1 MVCIKKKKTTIRLT
15 YLLVFVQL
23 VNQVWVQAQPFTK
36 VFTRGSDL
44 LNFTN
49 LEEYSDNG
57 WIAAGSSR
65 TGNSL
70 GVIISRFDASGNS
83 IWTKSTGYRRDP
95 RAIVTLGNGDILF
108 FNNNVGI
115 NQYFDASVLHLGSDG
130 SYKNEVVWG
139 APDDQDDWFD
149 AMKMQDG
156 GAIAVGMSRLSS
168 GLIQRILV
176 VRFAAS
182 GQVVWEKMYDAP
194 ELLAFNKVV
203 PIPTGGF
210 FLLGDTYDFT
220 DRGVLIVRC
229 DEDGDILWSKEYD
242 RTSVYETI
250 IDGICLSNDELV
262 LATYVSDV
270 VIGEKII
277 LTRLNIN
284 GSITGQTMVS
294 TSQGM
299 APIGL
304 GLLGNDTI
312 ALAAMSTA
320 VLFPP
325 VDGDLIVAT
334 FTKEGQLIGGLAFG
348 SDKQD
353 FGLDAIFRDGEAI
366 ICGLTDSSSTGIAQR
381 AFISKANPRYSC
393 CRKSVQLNQLPI
405 LDTPLAMD
413 YQLMLTQNIAK
424 QAITDL
430 MTEVQLMETV
440 SCQSFEETNFLPQ
453 DTFICVGGSI
463 ELRPDYSIS
472 GSYLWNTGE
481 VSSSI
486 TVTEPGKYSLQIN
499 NECGL
504 ITDTI
509 FVRSAGTIPIISV
522 SSDTILCAGATV
534 RLSASGGSRYSWIDS
549 SGSELSETSE
559 LLSAPDSSTIIS
571 VIVTSGD
578 CSDTASVSLT
588 VLAPPIV
595 QAEFQDTLV
604 PQGSGLLL
612 SAFGAI
618 SYDWEPSAGLSC
630 SACSNPSLIADEN
643 SVYVVTGINSE
654 GCEGRDTV
662 FINVKKPCLV
672 YVPTVF
678 APSEDSSSGNELFKV
693 YGTEIQSEGFLL
705 QVYSRWGELVFQT
718 QDPAE
723 YWDGQFRGR
732 PASPGV
738 YVYQVEMNACDE
750 IIRKIGDVTL
760 VR

>member
-1 MVCIKKKKTTIRLT
+1 MK
-15 YLLVFVQL
+15 YFLVIVFL
-23 VNQVWVQAQPFTK
+23 VNQVWMQAQPFTK
-36 VFTRGSDL
+36 VFTRGNDL
-44 LNFTN
+44 LNYLV
-49 LEEYSDNG
+49 LEEYPDNG
-57 WIAAGSSR
+57 WIAAGSTR
-65 TGNSL
+65 TGNSISAL
-70 GVIISRFDASGNS
+70 ISRFDALGNI

-95 RAIVTLGNGDILF
+95 RAIVTLGNGDLLL
-108 FNNNVGI
+108 FNNNFDI

-130 SYKNEVVWG
+130 SFKNEVVWG
-139 APDDQDDWFD
+139 APEDQDDWFD
-149 AMKMQDG
+149 ARKTQDG
-156 GAIAVGMSRLSS
+156 GAIAVGMSRLSTDF
-168 GLIQRILV
+168 IQRILV

-182 GQVVWEKMYDAP
+182 GQVVWEKMYNVP
-194 ELLAFNKVV
+194 ELLVFNKVV

-210 FLLGDTYDFT
+210 FLLGDTYDFA

-229 DEDGDILWSKEYD
+229 DENGDILWSKEYD
-242 RTSVYETI
+242 RTSVYENI
-250 IDGICLSNDELV
+250 LDGIYLGNDELL
-262 LATYVSDV
+262 LATYASDTL
-270 VIGEKII
+270 IGGQTI
-277 LTRLNIN
+277 LTRLQVN
-284 GSITGQTMVS
+284 GMIISQTTVS
-294 TSQGM
+294 NSLGM

-304 GLLGNDTI
+304 GWLGNDTI
-312 ALAAMSTA
+312 ALAAVSTP

-325 VDGDLIVAT
+325 VDGDLILAT
-334 FTKEGQLIGGLAFG
+334 FSTEGQLIGSIAFG

-353 FGLDAIFRDGEAI
+353 FGFSAIFRGGEAI
-366 ICGLTDSSSTGIAQR
+366 ICGLTDSSTTGTAQR
-381 AFISKANPRYSC
+381 AFISKANPRFSC
-393 CRKSVQLNQLPI
+393 CRKSVQLEQVPI
-405 LDTPLAMD
+405 SDVPSLLDYPLE
-413 YQLMLTQNIAK
+413 LTQNTVK
-424 QAITDL
+424 QSLTDL
-430 MTEVQLMETV
+430 MTEVQLVETT
-440 SCQSFEETNFLPQ
+440 SCQSFEETNFLTR
-453 DTFICVGGSI
+453 DTSICVGASI
-463 ELRPDYSIS
+463 ELRPEFPIT
-472 GSYLWNTGE
+472 GSYLWNTGA
-481 VSSSI
+481 STPSI
-486 TVTEPGKYSLQIN
+486 TVTEPGDYFLQIN

-504 ITDTI
+504 IIDTTK
-509 FVRSAGTIPIISV
+509 VRSAGTVPLISV
-522 SSDTILCAGATV
+522 TSDTTFCAGTTV
-534 RLSASGGSRYSWIDS
+534 RLSASGGSKNTWFDPF
-549 SGSELSETSE
+549 GTQLSESTE
-559 LLSAPDSSTIIS
+559 LLVAPDSSTVVS
-571 VIVTSGD
+571 VIVTTGD

-604 PQGSGLLL
+604 PQGNGLLL

-618 SYDWEPSAGLSC
+618 SYEWEPSAGLSC

-678 APSEDSSSGNELFKV
+678 APREDSSSGNELFKV

-750 IIRKIGDVTL
+750 TIRKIGDVTL

>member
-1 MVCIKKKKTTIRLT
+1 MK
-15 YLLVFVQL
+15 YFLVIVFL
-23 VNQVWVQAQPFTK
+23 VNQVWMQAQPFTK
-36 VFTRGSDL
+36 VFTRGNDL
-44 LNFTN
+44 LNYLV
-49 LEEYSDNG
+49 LEEYPDNG
-57 WIAAGSSR
+57 WIAAGSTR
-65 TGNSL
+65 TGNSISAL
-70 GVIISRFDASGNS
+70 ISRFDALGNI

-95 RAIVTLGNGDILF
+95 RAIVTLGNGDLLF
-108 FNNNVGI
+108 FNNNVDI

-130 SYKNEVVWG
+130 SFKNEVVWG
-139 APDDQDDWFD
+139 APEDQDDWFD
-149 AMKMQDG
+149 ARKTQDG

-168 GLIQRILV
+168 DIIQRILV

-182 GQVVWEKMYDAP
+182 GQVVWEKMYDVP
-194 ELLAFNKVV
+194 ELLVFNKVV

-210 FLLGDTYDFT
+210 FLLGDTYDFA

-229 DEDGDILWSKEYD
+229 DENGDILWSKEYD
-242 RTSVYETI
+242 RTSVYENI
-250 IDGICLSNDELV
+250 LDGIYLGNDELL
-262 LATYVSDV
+262 LATYVSDTL
-270 VIGEKII
+270 ISGQIN
-277 LTRLNIN
+277 LTRLHFN
-284 GSITGQTMVS
+284 GMIISQTTV
-294 TSQGM
+294 TNSQGM

-304 GLLGNDTI
+304 GWLGNDTI
-312 ALAAMSTA
+312 ALAAVSNP

-325 VDGDLIVAT
+325 VDGDLILAT
-334 FTKEGQLIGGLAFG
+334 FSSDIQLIGGIAFG
-348 SDKQD
+348 SDLQD
-353 FGLDAIFRDGEAI
+353 FGFSAIFRGGEAI
-366 ICGLTDSSSTGIAQR
+366 FCGLTDSSTTGTAQR

-393 CRKSVQLNQLPI
+393 CRKSVQLDQLPI
-405 LDTPLAMD
+405 IDVPMLLDYPIG
-413 YQLMLTQNIAK
+413 LTQNTVK
-424 QAITDL
+424 QLINDF
-430 MTEVQLMETV
+430 MSEVQLVETV
-440 SCQSFEETNFLPQ
+440 SCKSFEETNFLPR

-463 ELRPDYSIS
+463 ELRPEYTIP

-481 VSSSI
+481 VSPSI
-486 TVTEPGKYSLQIN
+486 TVTEPGEYSIQII

-504 ITDTI
+504 IRDTI
-509 FVRSAGTIPIISV
+509 LVRSGGTIPLISV
-522 SSDTILCAGATV
+522 SSDTAFCLGSNILLT
-534 RLSASGGSRYSWIDS
+534 ASGGSRYTWMGP
-549 SGSELSETSE
+549 SGIPLSETNE
-559 LLSAPDSSTIIS
+559 LLTAPDSSTVVY
-571 VIVTSGD
+571 VIVTTGD

-612 SAFGAI
+612 SAFGAV
-618 SYDWEPSAGLSC
+618 SYEWEPSTGLSC

-654 GCEGRDTV
+654 GCEGKDTV